1 MDTPVFSSYIRR
13 KDMNSV
19 LDCMVTD
26 SVGPG
31 SAYQRF
37 TALAKESF
45 SCEAAAALRSPIQ
58 ALTLALEFLGLE
70 PGSGIIVS
78 AFSPLWY
85 DHAIR
90 SAGFQTLVADV
101 LPSSSDMDGASI
113 SALMGLGARAIVA
126 SSWLGLLPDFDRLLS
141 YGLPVIEDAS
151 HSLTAFGPTRRAGSN
166 GIFTI
171 LSLESGG
178 MITAGEGAL
187 LWANGKREAQVL
199 RNRAEALPRELLM
212 SDFNAS
218 LGLAQL
224 KDLEKL
230 RAKRKEF
237 YALFQRSLLQSRH
250 SLLVQDRPPV
260 QAPAEGQSP
269 SEGDARPDG
278 STDPGEPSYFAFPV
292 LLRTG
297 AKEVRAYAKKKDIE
311 TMGAFEGTLIES
323 GCLPED
329 ACPQARALSLRT
341 ILFPLHPSLNAEA
354 VKRIVK
360 VLATL
365 P

>member
-37 TALAKESF
+37 TVLAREKF
-45 SCEAAAALRSPIQ
+45 GCEHAAALRSPVQ
-58 ALTLALEFLGLE
+58 ALVMALEILGLE
-70 PGSGIIVS
+70 PGSSVIVS

-90 SAGFQTLVADV
+90 SAGFLPVVADV
-101 LPSSSDMDGASI
+101 LPG
-113 SALMGLGARAIVA
+113 SACIDPEAAAALAAAGARAIVA
-126 SSWLGLLPDFDRLLS
+126 SAWLGIMPDFDRLSEL
-141 YGLPVIEDAS
+141 GLPLIEDAS
-151 HSLTAFGPTRRAGSN
+151 HSLTAFTATRRAGSN
-166 GIFTI
+166 GILTL

-187 LWANGKREAQVL
+187 LWATGKREAQVL

-218 LGLAQL
+218 LGFAQL

-230 RAKRKEF
+230 QAKRKEF

-250 SLLVQDRPPV
+250 SLLTQEAPPARPL
-260 QAPAEGQSP
+260 EGQDP
-269 SEGDARPDG
+269 AQAV
-278 STDPGEPSYFAFPV
+278 TDEAGEPSYFTFPI

-297 AKEVRAYAKKKDIE
+297 AKDVRAYARKKDID
-311 TMGAFEGTLIES
+311 TQGAFEGTLAES
-323 GCLPED
+323 ELLAEG
-329 ACPQARALSLRT
+329 ACPQARALALRT
-341 ILFPLHPSLNAEA
+341 ILFPLHPSLNAET
-354 VKRIVK
+354 VRNIIK